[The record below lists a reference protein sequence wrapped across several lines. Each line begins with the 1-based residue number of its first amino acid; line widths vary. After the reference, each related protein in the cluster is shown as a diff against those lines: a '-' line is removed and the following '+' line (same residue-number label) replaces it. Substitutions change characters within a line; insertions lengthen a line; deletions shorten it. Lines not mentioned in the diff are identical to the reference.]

1 MMHLAALPDERA
13 ASHPGGRCL
22 ADGRRELDNATFA
35 AEVRRTSRA
44 LVGMGIGRGDVVAVV
59 LPNSVE
65 LVTIMFAAWRLGA
78 ALTPV
83 NPAPMRPEVQYQ
95 LSDSGARLVVADDSS
110 SSKVEGGGAR
120 VCVVDELLRREG
132 ATDVM
137 APRTEPNELALMI
150 YTGGTTGRPKGVML
164 DHANLVATTAMI
176 VDWFEMTAA
185 DRCLLVLP
193 LFHVNGIMVSVVSPL
208 VAGGSTV
215 IAPRF
220 DPKTFWDLV
229 ERVRPTFFS
238 AVPTIYAMLTG
249 LPAEVRPDTASLR
262 CVVCGAA
269 PMPAAAIG
277 EFEDRYGVRILE
289 GYGESE
295 GTVVTTANPLSGVR
309 KPGTVGLP
317 LSGQEVRVV
326 GEDDE
331 PLPPGQVGEVTVRG
345 PNVMRGYL
353 GKPVETAETLRGGWL
368 HTGDLGRFDRDGYL
382 VLVDRLKD
390 MIIRGGENIYPKEIE
405 DALHAHPS
413 VADAAVVGRPDP
425 LFGEEPVAFVVLR
438 PGLAAEP
445 DELIEHCKQVLAEFK
460 VPRRLHRGRPTQDP
474 DWQDRQAGAAR
485 AHLIPHRK
493 RCVIARSYLE
503 IDRRR
508 AVHSRSHPGSRRCPP
523 SDTRRPVRSSRR
535 PSGLASGAGAAG
547 GPAAVRLR
555 SDDRERHAAEAQR
568 SA

>member
-1 MMHLAALPDERA
+1 MVMHLAALPDERA
-13 ASHPGGRCL
+13 ASDPGGPCL
-22 ADGRRELDNATFA
+22 ADGRRELDNASFA
-35 AEVRRTSRA
+35 VEVRRVSCA
-44 LVGMGIGRGDVVAVV
+44 LVEMGIGRGDVVAVV
-59 LPNSVE
+59 LANSVE
-65 LVTIMFAAWRLGA
+65 LVTVMFAAWRLGA

-83 NPAPMRPEVQYQ
+83 NPALTKPEAQYQ
-95 LSDSGARLVVADDSS
+95 VSDSGARLVVADDSS
-110 SSKVEGGGAR
+110 LSKVEGGAAR
-120 VCVVDELLRREG
+120 LCVVDELLQRDG
-132 ATDVM
+132 ATDVRP
-137 APRTEPNELALMI
+137 PRTEPEQLALVI
-150 YTGGTTGRPKGVML
+150 YTGGTTGRPKGVRL
-164 DHANLVATTAMI
+164 DHANLVATATMI

-229 ERVRPTFFS
+229 ERVRPTYFS

-262 CVVCGAA
+262 CAVCGAA

-289 GYGESE
+289 GYGQSE

-317 LSGQEVRVV
+317 LPGQEVRVV

-331 PLPPGQVGEVTVRG
+331 PLPSGQVGEVTVRG

-353 GKPVETAETLRGGWL
+353 GKPEETAETLRGGWL
-368 HTGDLGRFDRDGYL
+368 HTGDLGRFDGDGYL

-405 DALHAHPS
+405 DALYAHPS

-438 PGLAAEP
+438 PGLAAKP
-445 DELIEHCKQVLAEFK
+445 DELIEHCKNVLAKFK
-460 VPRRLHRGRPTQDP
+460 VPRAVFIEADLPRTPIG
-474 DWQDRQAGAAR
+474 
-485 AHLIPHRK
+485 K
-493 RCVIARSYLE
+493 IAK
-503 IDRRR
+503 
-508 AVHSRSHPGSRRCPP
+508 
-523 SDTRRPVRSSRR
+523 PV
-535 PSGLASGAGAAG
+535 L
-547 GPAAVRLR
+547 
-555 SDDRERHAAEAQR
+555 RERISSPTAR
-568 SA
+568 TT

>member
-1 MMHLAALPDERA
+1 MMHVASLPDERA
-13 ASHPGGRCL
+13 ASDPAGSCL

-35 AEVRRTSRA
+35 AEVRRMSSA
-44 LVGMGIGRGDVVAVV
+44 LVEVGIGRGDVVAVV

-83 NPAPMRPEVQYQ
+83 NPALTRPEAQYQ
-95 LSDSGARLVVADDSS
+95 VTDSGARLVVADDSLL
-110 SSKVEGGGAR
+110 SKVEGGDAQ
-120 VCVVDELLRREG
+120 VCVVDELLRRDR
-132 ATDVM
+132 ATDVGLPST
-137 APRTEPNELALMI
+137 APEELALMV

-164 DHANLVATTAMI
+164 DHANLIATAAMI

-208 VAGGSTV
+208 AAGGSTV

-220 DPKTFWDLV
+220 DPNTFWELV

-238 AVPTIYAMLTG
+238 AVPTIYAMLTA
-249 LPAEVRPDTASLR
+249 LPVEVRPDTSSLR

-269 PMPAAAIG
+269 PMPAAAIRA
-277 EFEDRYGVRILE
+277 FEDRYGVSILE
-289 GYGESE
+289 GYGQSE
-295 GTVVTTANPLSGVR
+295 GTVVTTANPLRGLR

-317 LSGQEVRVV
+317 LPGQEVRVV
-326 GEDDE
+326 GDDDE
-331 PLPPGQVGEVTVRG
+331 PLASGQVGEVTVRG

-353 GKPVETAETLRGGWL
+353 GKPEETARTLRGGWL
-368 HTGDLGRFDRDGYL
+368 HTGDVGRFDDDGYL

-405 DALHAHPS
+405 DALYTHPS
-413 VADAAVVGRPDP
+413 VLEAAVVGRPDP

-445 DELIEHCKQVLAEFK
+445 DDLIEHCKSVLAKFK
-460 VPRRLHRGRPTQDP
+460 VPRAVFIEHTLPKTPIG
-474 DWQDRQAGAAR
+474 
-485 AHLIPHRK
+485 K
-493 RCVIARSYLE
+493 IAK
-503 IDRRR
+503 
-508 AVHSRSHPGSRRCPP
+508 
-523 SDTRRPVRSSRR
+523 PV
-535 PSGLASGAGAAG
+535 L
-547 GPAAVRLR
+547 
-555 SDDRERHAAEAQR
+555 RERVPSPTAR
-568 SA
+568 TT